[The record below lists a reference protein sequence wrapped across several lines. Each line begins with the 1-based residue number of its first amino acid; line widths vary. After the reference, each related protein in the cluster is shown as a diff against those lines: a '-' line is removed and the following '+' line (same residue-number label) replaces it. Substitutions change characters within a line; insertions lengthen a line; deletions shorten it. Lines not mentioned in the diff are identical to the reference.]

1 LATSDL
7 AAAVDTET
15 YKAPLCIWQ
24 RVMAPADIFPEG
36 LRRMRAAYAKEVA
49 MLPPAMVAAIIQ
61 AGGFTAPVQFFQVG
75 LMHAWFANR
84 PL

>member
-1 LATSDL
+1 
-7 AAAVDTET
+7 
-15 YKAPLCIWQ
+15 
-24 RVMAPADIFPEG
+24 
-36 LRRMRAAYAKEVA
+36 MRAAYAKEVA

-61 AGGFTAPVQFFQVG
+61 AGGFTAPVQFFQAG